1 MTAPATTRPSLSRDP
16 QFLRLWA
23 AETISHFG
31 SSITGIA
38 LPVVAITLLGAGPLE
53 VAILNLADFLPF
65 LLIGLLAGALV
76 DRLPRRA
83 VLIGGDLGRA
93 LLIATIPL
101 AYLAGLLTL
110 TQLIVVGFS
119 VGVLTVFFDVAYQ
132 AYLPSLIGRRD
143 LVEGNS
149 KLEFSRSAA
158 GLLGPGLG
166 GLLVDVLRAP
176 VAMLVDA
183 ASFLVSALFLA
194 TIKDRHTAEPADH
207 EPARQSTAHP
217 PAGAPQPATQRAVR
231 TEIVEGLRF
240 VFSNPV
246 LRTIGSA
253 TATSN
258 LFSSIGGAAFMIFA
272 INELQMS
279 PALIGAAFSL
289 GSVGGLVASFVA
301 GPLSRR
307 FGVGR
312 VIMATVALGGP
323 FEFAVGLGSAGA
335 DALNLILIAAAGF
348 AMGGSGTIYNI
359 NQVSLRQAITPEAM
373 SGRMNATMRWFVWGT
388 MPIGSIIG
396 GIIGE
401 TLGVRA
407 AILIGGAGASLSFI
421 PLLFGPVWRINEMPT
436 TEEAPRT

>member
-1 MTAPATTRPSLSRDP
+1 MNAPAATRPSLNRDP
-16 QFLRLWA
+16 GFLRLWA

-38 LPVVAITLLGAGPLE
+38 LPFVAITLLDAGPLE

-65 LLIGLLAGALV
+65 LLVGLLAGALV

-93 LLIATIPL
+93 ALILTIPI

-132 AYLPSLIGRRD
+132 AYLPSLIRRED
-143 LVEGNS
+143 LVAGNS

-166 GLLVDVLRAP
+166 GLLVDLLRAP
-176 VAMLVDA
+176 VAMIVDA

-194 TIKDRHTAEPADH
+194 TIKDRKAPVTEGGGVIAQTQHHQREHRP
-207 EPARQSTAHP
+207 ST
-217 PAGAPQPATQRAVR
+217 RSAVR
-231 TEIVEGLRF
+231 TEIAEGLRF
-240 VFSNPV
+240 VFGHPV

-258 LFSSIGGAAFMIFA
+258 LFSSIGGAAFMLFA
-272 INELQMS
+272 INDLKMS
-279 PALIGAAFSL
+279 PALIGFAFSL
-289 GSVGGLVASFVA
+289 GSVGGLVASLVA

-312 VIMATVALGGP
+312 VIVATVALGGP
-323 FEFAVGLGSAGA
+323 FEFAVGLGSAGS
-335 DALNLILIAAAGF
+335 DALNLALIAAAGF

-388 MPIGSIIG
+388 MPIGSIVG

-407 AILIGGAGASLSFI
+407 AILIGGAGASLAFI
-421 PLLFGPVWRINEMPT
+421 PLIFGPVWSIKEMPT
-436 TEEAPRT
+436 AEEAPRT

>member
-1 MTAPATTRPSLSRDP
+1 MSAPADTRQALIRNPR
-16 QFLRLWA
+16 FLRLWA

-38 LPVVAITLLGAGPLE
+38 LPFVAITLLQAGPLE

-65 LLIGLLAGALV
+65 LLIGLLVGALV

-93 LLIATIPL
+93 ILILTIPL
-101 AYLAGLLTL
+101 AYLAGVLSLP
-110 TQLIVVGFS
+110 QLIAVGFL

-132 AYLPSLIGRRD
+132 AYLPSLIGRED

-166 GLLVDVLRAP
+166 GLLVDLLRAP
-176 VAMLVDA
+176 IAMLVDA
-183 ASFLVSALFLA
+183 ASFLASALFLA
-194 TIKDRHTAEPADH
+194 TIRDQSGAAAAPNDASESKSNGTAPA
-207 EPARQSTAHP
+207 PTRGTM
-217 PAGAPQPATQRAVR
+217 RR
-231 TEIVEGLRF
+231 EIAEGLRY
-240 VFSNPV
+240 VFGHPA
-246 LRTIGSA
+246 LRTIGAA

-258 LFSSIGGAAFMIFA
+258 LFSSIGGAAFMLFA
-272 INELQMS
+272 INELQMT
-279 PALIGAAFSL
+279 PALIGLAFSL
-289 GSVGGLVASFVA
+289 GSVGGLVASLVA

-312 VIMATVALGGP
+312 VIVVTVALGGP

-335 DALNLILIAAAGF
+335 DALNLALIAAAGF

-407 AILIGGAGASLSFI
+407 AILIGGAGATLAFV
-421 PLLFGPVWRINEMPT
+421 PLLFGPVWGIAVMPK

>member
-1 MTAPATTRPSLSRDP
+1 MTSAAAPRGSLARNP
-16 QFLRLWA
+16 RFLRLWA

-38 LPVVAITLLGAGPLE
+38 LPFVAITLLQAGPLE
-53 VAILNLADFLPF
+53 VAILNLANFLPF

-83 VLIGGDLGRA
+83 VLIGGDFGRA
-93 LLIATIPL
+93 FLILTIPL
-101 AYLAGLLTL
+101 AYIAGVLTL
-110 TQLIVVGFS
+110 PQLIAVGFL

-132 AYLPSLIGRRD
+132 AYLPSLIGRED

-166 GLLVDVLRAP
+166 GLLVDLLRAP

-183 ASFLVSALFLA
+183 ASFLASALFLA
-194 TIKDRHTAEPADH
+194 TIKNHDT
-207 EPARQSTAHP
+207 STAVVNDAPATERDDEP
-217 PAGAPQPATQRAVR
+217 PAPTRSSMR
-231 TEIVEGLRF
+231 REISEGLRF
-240 VFSNPV
+240 VFGHPA
-246 LRTIGSA
+246 LRTVAAA

-258 LFSSIGGAAFMIFA
+258 LFSSIGGAAFMLFA

-279 PALIGAAFSL
+279 PALIGLAFSL
-289 GSVGGLVASFVA
+289 GSVGGLAASLVA

-312 VIMATVALGGP
+312 VIVVTVALGGP
-323 FEFAVGLGSAGA
+323 FEFAVGFGSAGA
-335 DALNLILIAAAGF
+335 DALNLALIAAAGF

-407 AILIGGAGASLSFI
+407 AILIGGAGATLAFL
-421 PLLFGPVWRINEMPT
+421 PLLFGPVWSIKEMPT
-436 TEEAPRT
+436 TEETPRT

>member
-1 MTAPATTRPSLSRDP
+1 MTESAVPRRSLNRDP
-16 QFLRLWA
+16 RFLRLWA

-38 LPVVAITLLGAGPLE
+38 LPFVAITLLNAGPLE

-93 LLIATIPL
+93 ALILTIPA

-132 AYLPSLIGRRD
+132 AYLPSLIGRKD

-166 GLLVDVLRAP
+166 GLLVEVLRAP

-183 ASFLVSALFLA
+183 ASFLVSALFLT
-194 TIKDRHTAEPADH
+194 TIKDRAAAADSTIEETPKKGNSHTEK
-207 EPARQSTAHP
+207 PAR
-217 PAGAPQPATQRAVR
+217 GAMRR
-231 TEIVEGLRF
+231 EIADGLRF
-240 VFSNPV
+240 VFGHPV
-246 LRTIGSA
+246 LRTVGAA

-258 LFSSIGGAAFMIFA
+258 LFSSIGGAAFMLFA
-272 INELQMS
+272 INELKMS

-289 GSVGGLVASFVA
+289 GSVGGLVASLVA
-301 GPLSRR
+301 GPISRR

-312 VIMATVALGGP
+312 VIVTTVALGGP

-335 DALNLILIAAAGF
+335 DALNLLLIAAAGF
-348 AMGGSGTIYNI
+348 VMGGSGTIYNI

-407 AILIGGAGASLSFI
+407 AILIGGAGATLAFV
-421 PLLFGPVWRINEMPT
+421 PLLFGPVWRIKEMPT

>member
-1 MTAPATTRPSLSRDP
+1 MTAPAASRPSLNRDP

-38 LPVVAITLLGAGPLE
+38 LPFVAITLLNAGPLE

-65 LLIGLLAGALV
+65 LLIGLIAGALV

-93 LLIATIPL
+93 ALILTIPL

-119 VGVLTVFFDVAYQ
+119 VGVLSVFFDVAYQ
-132 AYLPSLIGRRD
+132 AYLPSLIGRKD

-149 KLEFSRSAA
+149 KMEFSRSAA

-183 ASFLVSALFLA
+183 ASFLISAIFLA
-194 TIKDRHTAEPADH
+194 TIKDRRELDTADRDVISQSHPADG
-207 EPARQSTAHP
+207 ASQP
-217 PAGAPQPATQRAVR
+217 PGRSAMRR
-231 TEIVEGLRF
+231 EIAEGLRF
-240 VFSNPV
+240 VFGHPV
-246 LRTIGSA
+246 LRTIGAA

-258 LFSSIGGAAFMIFA
+258 LFSSIGGAAFMLFA
-272 INELQMS
+272 INELKMS

-289 GSVGGLVASFVA
+289 GSIGGLVASLVA

-312 VIMATVALGGP
+312 VIVATVALGGP

-335 DALNLILIAAAGF
+335 DALNLLLIAAAGF

-407 AILIGGAGASLSFI
+407 AILIGGAGATLAFV
-421 PLLFGPVWRINEMPT
+421 PLLFGPVWRIREMPT

>member
-1 MTAPATTRPSLSRDP
+1 MTESADPRRSLNRDP
-16 QFLRLWA
+16 RFLRLWA

-31 SSITGIA
+31 SSITAIA
-38 LPVVAITLLGAGPLE
+38 LPFVAITLLNAGPLE

-93 LLIATIPL
+93 ALILTIPI

-110 TQLIVVGFS
+110 TQLIIVGFS

-132 AYLPSLIGRRD
+132 AYLPSLIGRKD

-149 KLEFSRSAA
+149 KLELSRSAA

-166 GLLVDVLRAP
+166 GLLVEVLRAP

-194 TIKDRHTAEPADH
+194 TIKDRATASELTLRETAQKGEGQPQRPA
-207 EPARQSTAHP
+207 PGTMR
-217 PAGAPQPATQRAVR
+217 R
-231 TEIVEGLRF
+231 EIAEGLRF
-240 VFSNPV
+240 VFGHPV
-246 LRTIGSA
+246 LRTIGAA

-258 LFSSIGGAAFMIFA
+258 LFSSIGGAAFMLFA
-272 INELQMS
+272 INELKMS
-279 PALIGAAFSL
+279 PALIGTAFSL
-289 GSVGGLVASFVA
+289 GSVGGLVASLVA

-312 VIMATVALGGP
+312 VIVATVALGGP
-323 FEFAVGLGSAGA
+323 FEVAVGLGSAGA
-335 DALNLILIAAAGF
+335 DAINLLLIAAAGF

-407 AILIGGAGASLSFI
+407 AILIGGAGASLAFV
-421 PLLFGPVWRINEMPT
+421 PLLFGPVWRIKEMPT
-436 TEEAPRT
+436 AEEARRT

>member
-1 MTAPATTRPSLSRDP
+1 
-16 QFLRLWA
+16 
-23 AETISHFG
+23 
-31 SSITGIA
+31 
-38 LPVVAITLLGAGPLE
+38 
-53 VAILNLADFLPF
+53 
-65 LLIGLLAGALV
+65 
-76 DRLPRRA
+76 

-93 LLIATIPL
+93 VLILTIPIG
-101 AYLAGLLTL
+101 YLAGVLTL
-110 TQLIVVGFS
+110 PQLIVVGFL

-132 AYLPSLIGRRD
+132 AYLPSLIGRED

-166 GLLVDVLRAP
+166 GLLVDLLRAP

-183 ASFLVSALFLA
+183 ASFLASALFLA
-194 TIKDRHTAEPADH
+194 TIKDHAAAKAARSAPTAERDSEPPA
-207 EPARQSTAHP
+207 PAR
-217 PAGAPQPATQRAVR
+217 GAMRR
-231 TEIVEGLRF
+231 EITEGLRF
-240 VFSNPV
+240 VFGHPV
-246 LRTIGSA
+246 LRTIGAA

-258 LFSSIGGAAFMIFA
+258 LFSSIGGAAFMLFA

-279 PALIGAAFSL
+279 PALIGLAFSL
-289 GSVGGLVASFVA
+289 GSVGGLLASLVA

-312 VIMATVALGGP
+312 VIVATVALGGP

-335 DALNLILIAAAGF
+335 DAINLALIAAAGF

-407 AILIGGAGASLSFI
+407 AILIGGAGASLAFI
-421 PLLFGPVWRINEMPT
+421 PLLFSPVWRIKEMPT

>member
-1 MTAPATTRPSLSRDP
+1 MTTPEASRPSLNRNP

-38 LPVVAITLLGAGPLE
+38 LPFVAITLLNAGPLE

-93 LLIATIPL
+93 ALILTIPL

-110 TQLIVVGFS
+110 TQLIVVGLS

-132 AYLPSLIGRRD
+132 AYLPSLIGRKD

-149 KLEFSRSAA
+149 KMEFSRSAA

-183 ASFLVSALFLA
+183 ASFLISALFLA
-194 TIKDRHTAEPADH
+194 SIKDRPEPDTADRDVISQSHPADG
-207 EPARQSTAHP
+207 ASQP
-217 PAGAPQPATQRAVR
+217 PGRSAMRR
-231 TEIVEGLRF
+231 EIAEGLRF
-240 VFSNPV
+240 VFGHPV

-258 LFSSIGGAAFMIFA
+258 LFSSIGGAAFMLFA
-272 INELQMS
+272 INELKMS

-289 GSVGGLVASFVA
+289 GSVGGLVASLIA

-312 VIMATVALGGP
+312 VIVATVALGGP

-335 DALNLILIAAAGF
+335 DAINLLLIAAAGF

-401 TLGVRA
+401 TFGVRA
-407 AILIGGAGASLSFI
+407 AILIGGAGASLAFI
-421 PLLFGPVWRINEMPT
+421 PLLLGPVWRIKEMPT
-436 TEEAPRT
+436 AEEAPRI

>member
-1 MTAPATTRPSLSRDP
+1 MTAPAESRPSLIRDP

-38 LPVVAITLLGAGPLE
+38 LPFVAITLLGAGPLE
-53 VAILNLADFLPF
+53 VAVLNLADFLPF

-93 LLIATIPL
+93 ALIFTIPI

-132 AYLPSLIGRRD
+132 AYLPSLIGRKD

-166 GLLVDVLRAP
+166 GLLVEVLRAP

-183 ASFLVSALFLA
+183 ASFLVSALLLT
-194 TIKDRHTAEPADH
+194 TIKDRTAASDSTLRETAQKGEGQPQNPAH
-207 EPARQSTAHP
+207 
-217 PAGAPQPATQRAVR
+217 GAMRR
-231 TEIVEGLRF
+231 EIAEGLRF
-240 VFSNPV
+240 VFGHPV
-246 LRTIGSA
+246 LRTIGAA

-258 LFSSIGGAAFMIFA
+258 LFTSIGGAAFMLFA
-272 INELQMS
+272 INELTMS
-279 PALIGAAFSL
+279 PALIGLAFSL
-289 GSVGGLVASFVA
+289 GSVGGLVASLVA
-301 GPLSRR
+301 GPLSQR

-312 VIMATVALGGP
+312 VIVATVALGGP

-335 DALNLILIAAAGF
+335 DAINLLLIAAAGF
-348 AMGGSGTIYNI
+348 VMGGSGTIYNI

-407 AILIGGAGASLSFI
+407 AILIGGAGASLAFI
-421 PLLFGPVWRINEMPT
+421 PLLFGPVWRINKMPT

>member
-1 MTAPATTRPSLSRDP
+1 MTESAAPRQSLNRDTR
-16 QFLRLWA
+16 FLRLWA

-38 LPVVAITLLGAGPLE
+38 LPFVAITLLGAGPLE
-53 VAILNLADFLPF
+53 VAVLNLADFLPF

-93 LLIATIPL
+93 ALILTIPI

-132 AYLPSLIGRRD
+132 AYLPSLIGRKD

-166 GLLVDVLRAP
+166 GLLVEVLRAP

-194 TIKDRHTAEPADH
+194 TIKDRAAATDSTLRETAQKGEGQPQKPVH
-207 EPARQSTAHP
+207 
-217 PAGAPQPATQRAVR
+217 GAMRR
-231 TEIVEGLRF
+231 EIAEGLRF
-240 VFSNPV
+240 VFGHPV
-246 LRTIGSA
+246 LRTIGAA

-258 LFSSIGGAAFMIFA
+258 LFSSIGGAAFMLFA
-272 INELQMS
+272 INDLTMS

-289 GSVGGLVASFVA
+289 GSVGGLVASLVA

-312 VIMATVALGGP
+312 VIVVTVALGGP

-335 DALNLILIAAAGF
+335 DAINLLLIAAAGF
-348 AMGGSGTIYNI
+348 VMGGSGTIYNI

-407 AILIGGAGASLSFI
+407 AILVGGAGASLAFI

>member
-1 MTAPATTRPSLSRDP
+1 VTSTAAPKGSLARNP
-16 QFLRLWA
+16 RFLRLWA

-38 LPVVAITLLGAGPLE
+38 LPFVAITLLQAGPIE

-93 LLIATIPL
+93 ILILTIPL
-101 AYLAGLLTL
+101 AYLAGILTL
-110 TQLIVVGFS
+110 PQLIAVGFL

-132 AYLPSLIGRRD
+132 AYLPSLIGRED

-166 GLLVDVLRAP
+166 GLLVDLLRAP

-183 ASFLVSALFLA
+183 ASFLASALFLA
-194 TIKDRHTAEPADH
+194 TIKDQDASKAATNDAPATERESEPPA
-207 EPARQSTAHP
+207 PARSSM
-217 PAGAPQPATQRAVR
+217 RR
-231 TEIVEGLRF
+231 EIAEGLRY
-240 VFSNPV
+240 VFGHPA
-246 LRTIGSA
+246 LRTIGAA

-258 LFSSIGGAAFMIFA
+258 LFSSIGGAAFMLFA

-279 PALIGAAFSL
+279 PALIGLAFSL
-289 GSVGGLVASFVA
+289 GSIGGLAASLVA
-301 GPLSRR
+301 GPLSTR

-312 VIMATVALGGP
+312 VIVVTVALGGP

-335 DALNLILIAAAGF
+335 DALNLALIAAAGF

-407 AILIGGAGASLSFI
+407 AILIGGAGASLAFI
-421 PLLFGPVWRINEMPT
+421 PLLFGPVWRFTEMPT

>member
-1 MTAPATTRPSLSRDP
+1 MTESAVPRRSLNRDP
-16 QFLRLWA
+16 RFLRLWA

-38 LPVVAITLLGAGPLE
+38 LPFVAITLLNAGPLE

-83 VLIGGDLGRA
+83 VLIGSDLGRA
-93 LLIATIPL
+93 ALILTIPVT
-101 AYLAGLLTL
+101 YLAGLLTL
-110 TQLIVVGFS
+110 TQLIAVGFS

-132 AYLPSLIGRRD
+132 AYLPSLIGRKD

-158 GLLGPGLG
+158 SLLGPGLG
-166 GLLVDVLRAP
+166 GLLVEVLRAP

-183 ASFLVSALFLA
+183 ISFLASALLLT
-194 TIKDRHTAEPADH
+194 TIKDRAAAANLMIGETPEKGD
-207 EPARQSTAHP
+207 S
-217 PAGAPQPATQRAVR
+217 R
-231 TEIVEGLRF
+231 TEKPAHGAMRREVAEGLRF
-240 VFSNPV
+240 VFGHPV
-246 LRTIGSA
+246 LRTIGAA

-258 LFSSIGGAAFMIFA
+258 LFSSIGGAAFMLFA
-272 INELQMS
+272 INELKMS
-279 PALIGAAFSL
+279 PALIGAAFSI
-289 GSVGGLVASFVA
+289 GSVGGLVASLVA
-301 GPLSRR
+301 GRLSRR

-312 VIMATVALGGP
+312 VIVATVALGGP

-335 DALNLILIAAAGF
+335 DVLNLFLIAAAGF

-407 AILIGGAGASLSFI
+407 AILIGGAGATLAFV
-421 PLLFGPVWRINEMPT
+421 PLLFGPVWRIKEMPT
-436 TEEAPRT
+436 AEEAPRT

>member
-1 MTAPATTRPSLSRDP
+1 MTESADPRRSLNRDP
-16 QFLRLWA
+16 RFLRLWA

-31 SSITGIA
+31 SSITAIA
-38 LPVVAITLLGAGPLE
+38 LPFVAITLLNAGPLE

-93 LLIATIPL
+93 ALILTIPI

-110 TQLIVVGFS
+110 TQLIIVGFS

-132 AYLPSLIGRRD
+132 AYLPSLIGRKD

-166 GLLVDVLRAP
+166 GLLVEVLRAP

-194 TIKDRHTAEPADH
+194 TIKDRATASELTLRETAQKGEGQPQRPA
-207 EPARQSTAHP
+207 PGTMR
-217 PAGAPQPATQRAVR
+217 R
-231 TEIVEGLRF
+231 EIAEGLRF
-240 VFSNPV
+240 VFGHPV
-246 LRTIGSA
+246 LRTIGAA

-258 LFSSIGGAAFMIFA
+258 LFSSIGGAAFMLFA
-272 INELQMS
+272 INELKMS
-279 PALIGAAFSL
+279 PALIGTAFSL
-289 GSVGGLVASFVA
+289 GSVGGLVASLVA

-312 VIMATVALGGP
+312 VIVATVALGGP
-323 FEFAVGLGSAGA
+323 FEVAVGLGSAGA
-335 DALNLILIAAAGF
+335 DAINLLLIAAAGF

-407 AILIGGAGASLSFI
+407 AILIGGAGASLAFV
-421 PLLFGPVWRINEMPT
+421 PLLFGPVWRIKEMPT
-436 TEEAPRT
+436 AEEARRT

>member
-1 MTAPATTRPSLSRDP
+1 
-16 QFLRLWA
+16 
-23 AETISHFG
+23 
-31 SSITGIA
+31 
-38 LPVVAITLLGAGPLE
+38 
-53 VAILNLADFLPF
+53 
-65 LLIGLLAGALV
+65 
-76 DRLPRRA
+76 

-93 LLIATIPL
+93 LLILTIPL
-101 AYLAGLLTL
+101 AYLTGVLTL
-110 TQLIVVGFS
+110 AQLILVGFA

-132 AYLPSLIGRRD
+132 AYLPSLIGRED

-166 GLLVDVLRAP
+166 GLLVDLFRAP

-183 ASFLVSALFLA
+183 ASFLASALFLA
-194 TIKDRHTAEPADH
+194 SINDRAAAAAPMSGTTTAMDESGGSVT
-207 EPARQSTAHP
+207 AR
-217 PAGAPQPATQRAVR
+217 GAMRR
-231 TEIVEGLRF
+231 EIAEGLRF
-240 VFSNPV
+240 VFGHPV
-246 LRTIGSA
+246 LRTIGAA

-258 LFSSIGGAAFMIFA
+258 LFSSIGGAAFMLFA

-279 PALIGAAFSL
+279 PALIGLAFSL
-289 GSVGGLVASFVA
+289 GSVGGLLASLVA

-312 VIMATVALGGP
+312 VIVATVALGGP

-335 DALNLILIAAAGF
+335 DALNLALIAAAGF

-407 AILIGGAGASLSFI
+407 AIFIGGAGASLAFI
-421 PLLFGPVWRINEMPT
+421 PLLFGPVWRIKEMPT

>member
-1 MTAPATTRPSLSRDP
+1 MTAPAASRPSLNRDP

-31 SSITGIA
+31 SNITGIA
-38 LPVVAITLLGAGPLE
+38 LPFVAITLLNAGPLE

-93 LLIATIPL
+93 ALILTIPL

-132 AYLPSLIGRRD
+132 AYLPSLIGRKD

-149 KLEFSRSAA
+149 KMEFSRSAA

-183 ASFLVSALFLA
+183 ASFLISAIFLA
-194 TIKDRHTAEPADH
+194 TIKDRREPDTAVRDVISQSHLADG
-207 EPARQSTAHP
+207 AYHP
-217 PAGAPQPATQRAVR
+217 PGRSAMRR
-231 TEIVEGLRF
+231 EIAEGLRF
-240 VFSNPV
+240 VFGHPV
-246 LRTIGSA
+246 LRTIGAA

-258 LFSSIGGAAFMIFA
+258 LFSSIGGAAFMLFA
-272 INELQMS
+272 INELKMS

-289 GSVGGLVASFVA
+289 GSVGGLVASLVA
-301 GPLSRR
+301 GPLSHR

-312 VIMATVALGGP
+312 VIVATVALGGP

-335 DALNLILIAAAGF
+335 DALNLLLIAAAGF

-407 AILIGGAGASLSFI
+407 AILIGGAGATLAFV
-421 PLLFGPVWRINEMPT
+421 PLLFGPVWRIREMPT

>member
-1 MTAPATTRPSLSRDP
+1 MTAPAASRPSLNRDP

-38 LPVVAITLLGAGPLE
+38 LPFVAIKLLDAGPLE

-93 LLIATIPL
+93 ALILTIPL

-132 AYLPSLIGRRD
+132 AYLPSLIGRKD

-149 KLEFSRSAA
+149 KMEFSRSAA

-183 ASFLVSALFLA
+183 ASFLISALFLA
-194 TIKDRHTAEPADH
+194 SIKDRREPNTADRDVIGQSHPADG
-207 EPARQSTAHP
+207 ASQP
-217 PAGAPQPATQRAVR
+217 PGRSAMRR
-231 TEIVEGLRF
+231 EITEGLRF
-240 VFSNPV
+240 VFGHPV
-246 LRTIGSA
+246 LRTIGAA

-258 LFSSIGGAAFMIFA
+258 LFSSIGGAAFMLFA
-272 INELQMS
+272 INELKMS

-289 GSVGGLVASFVA
+289 GSVGGLVASLVA

-312 VIMATVALGGP
+312 VIVATVALGGP
-323 FEFAVGLGSAGA
+323 FEFAVGLGNAGA
-335 DALNLILIAAAGF
+335 DALNLLLIAAAGF

-407 AILIGGAGASLSFI
+407 AILIGGAGATLAFV
-421 PLLFGPVWRINEMPT
+421 PLLLGPVWGIKEMPT

>member
-1 MTAPATTRPSLSRDP
+1 MTESAVPRRSLNRDP
-16 QFLRLWA
+16 RFLRLWA

-38 LPVVAITLLGAGPLE
+38 LPFVAITLLNAGPLE

-83 VLIGGDLGRA
+83 VLIGSDLGRA
-93 LLIATIPL
+93 ALILTIPVT
-101 AYLAGLLTL
+101 YLAGLLTL
-110 TQLIVVGFS
+110 TQLIAVGFS

-132 AYLPSLIGRRD
+132 AYLPSLIGRKD

-158 GLLGPGLG
+158 SLLGPGLG
-166 GLLVDVLRAP
+166 GLLVEVLRAP

-183 ASFLVSALFLA
+183 ISFLASALLLT
-194 TIKDRHTAEPADH
+194 TIKDRAAAANLTIGETPEKGD
-207 EPARQSTAHP
+207 S
-217 PAGAPQPATQRAVR
+217 R
-231 TEIVEGLRF
+231 TEKPAHGAMRREVAEGLRF
-240 VFSNPV
+240 VFGHPV
-246 LRTIGSA
+246 LRTIGAA

-258 LFSSIGGAAFMIFA
+258 LFSSIGGAAFMLFA
-272 INELQMS
+272 INELKMS

-289 GSVGGLVASFVA
+289 GSVGGLVASLVA
-301 GPLSRR
+301 GRLSRR

-312 VIMATVALGGP
+312 VIVATVALGGP

-335 DALNLILIAAAGF
+335 DVLNLFLIAAAGF

-407 AILIGGAGASLSFI
+407 AILIGGAGATLAFV
-421 PLLFGPVWRINEMPT
+421 PLLFGPVWRIKEMPT
-436 TEEAPRT
+436 AEEAPRT

>member
-1 MTAPATTRPSLSRDP
+1 MSAPADTRQALIRNPR
-16 QFLRLWA
+16 FLRLWA

-31 SSITGIA
+31 SNITGIA
-38 LPVVAITLLGAGPLE
+38 LPFVAITLLQAGPLE

-65 LLIGLLAGALV
+65 LLIGLLVGALV

-93 LLIATIPL
+93 ILILTIPL
-101 AYLAGLLTL
+101 AYLAGVLSLP
-110 TQLIVVGFS
+110 QLIAVGFL

-132 AYLPSLIGRRD
+132 AYLPSLIGRED

-166 GLLVDVLRAP
+166 GLLVDLLRAP
-176 VAMLVDA
+176 IAMLVDA
-183 ASFLVSALFLA
+183 ASFLASALFLA
-194 TIKDRHTAEPADH
+194 TIRDQGGAAAAPNDAPESKSNGTAPA
-207 EPARQSTAHP
+207 PTRGTM
-217 PAGAPQPATQRAVR
+217 RR
-231 TEIVEGLRF
+231 EIAEGLRY
-240 VFSNPV
+240 VFGHPA
-246 LRTIGSA
+246 LRTIGAA

-258 LFSSIGGAAFMIFA
+258 LFSSIGGAAFMLFA
-272 INELQMS
+272 INELQMT
-279 PALIGAAFSL
+279 PALIGLAFSL
-289 GSVGGLVASFVA
+289 GSVGGLVASLVA

-312 VIMATVALGGP
+312 VIVVTVALGGP

-335 DALNLILIAAAGF
+335 DALNLALIAAAGF

-407 AILIGGAGASLSFI
+407 AILIGGAGATLAFV
-421 PLLFGPVWRINEMPT
+421 PLLFGPVWGIAVMPKS
-436 TEEAPRT
+436 EEAPRA

>member
-1 MTAPATTRPSLSRDP
+1 MTAPAASRPSLNRDP

-31 SSITGIA
+31 SNITGIA
-38 LPVVAITLLGAGPLE
+38 LPFVAITLLNAGPLE

-93 LLIATIPL
+93 ALILTIPL

-132 AYLPSLIGRRD
+132 AYLPSLIGRKD

-149 KLEFSRSAA
+149 KMEFSRSAA

-183 ASFLVSALFLA
+183 ASFLISAIFLA
-194 TIKDRHTAEPADH
+194 TIKDRRELDTADRDVISQSHPADG
-207 EPARQSTAHP
+207 ASQP
-217 PAGAPQPATQRAVR
+217 PGRSAMRR
-231 TEIVEGLRF
+231 EIAEGLRF
-240 VFSNPV
+240 VFGHPV
-246 LRTIGSA
+246 LRTIGAA

-258 LFSSIGGAAFMIFA
+258 LFSSIGGAAFMLFA
-272 INELQMS
+272 INELKMS

-289 GSVGGLVASFVA
+289 GSIGGLVASLVA

-312 VIMATVALGGP
+312 VIVATVALGGP

-335 DALNLILIAAAGF
+335 DALNLLLIAAAGF

-407 AILIGGAGASLSFI
+407 AILIGGAGATLAFV
-421 PLLFGPVWRINEMPT
+421 PLLFGPVWRIREMPT

>member
-1 MTAPATTRPSLSRDP
+1 MNAPAATRQPLIRNP
-16 QFLRLWA
+16 RFLRLWA

-38 LPVVAITLLGAGPLE
+38 LPFVAITLLQAGPLE
-53 VAILNLADFLPF
+53 VAVLNLADFLPF

-93 LLIATIPL
+93 LLILTIPL
-101 AYLAGLLTL
+101 AYLAGVLTL
-110 TQLIVVGFS
+110 AQLILVGFA

-132 AYLPSLIGRRD
+132 AYLPSLIGRED

-166 GLLVDVLRAP
+166 GLLVDLLRAP

-183 ASFLVSALFLA
+183 ASFLASALFLA
-194 TIKDRHTAEPADH
+194 TIRDHAAATAPISGTTASKRESEPH
-207 EPARQSTAHP
+207 GPAR
-217 PAGAPQPATQRAVR
+217 GAMQR
-231 TEIVEGLRF
+231 EIAEGLRF
-240 VFSNPV
+240 VFGHPV
-246 LRTIGSA
+246 LRTIGAA

-258 LFSSIGGAAFMIFA
+258 LFSSIGGAAFMLFA
-272 INELQMS
+272 IKELQMS
-279 PALIGAAFSL
+279 PALIGLAFSL
-289 GSVGGLVASFVA
+289 GSVGGLLASLVA

-312 VIMATVALGGP
+312 VIVATVALGGP

-335 DALNLILIAAAGF
+335 DALNLALIAAAGF

-407 AILIGGAGASLSFI
+407 AILIGGAGASLAFI
-421 PLLFGPVWRINEMPT
+421 PLLFGPVWRIKEMPT

>member
-1 MTAPATTRPSLSRDP
+1 MTAPAASRPSLNRDP

-38 LPVVAITLLGAGPLE
+38 LPFVAITLLNAAPLE

-93 LLIATIPL
+93 ALILTIPL

-132 AYLPSLIGRRD
+132 AYLPSLIGRKD

-149 KLEFSRSAA
+149 KMEFSRSAA

-183 ASFLVSALFLA
+183 ASFLMSALFLA
-194 TIKDRHTAEPADH
+194 SIKDRREPD
-207 EPARQSTAHP
+207 T
-217 PAGAPQPATQRAVR
+217 AVR
-231 TEIVEGLRF
+231 DVISQSHLADGAYQPPGRSAMRREIAEGLRF
-240 VFSNPV
+240 VFGHPV
-246 LRTIGSA
+246 LRTIGAA

-258 LFSSIGGAAFMIFA
+258 LFSSIGGAAFMLFA
-272 INELQMS
+272 INELKMS

-289 GSVGGLVASFVA
+289 GSIGGLVASLVA
-301 GPLSRR
+301 GPFSRR

-312 VIMATVALGGP
+312 VIVATVALGGP

-335 DALNLILIAAAGF
+335 DALNLLLIAAAGF

-407 AILIGGAGASLSFI
+407 AILIGGAGATLAFV
-421 PLLFGPVWRINEMPT
+421 PLLFGPVWRIREMPT

>member
-1 MTAPATTRPSLSRDP
+1 MTESAVPRRSLNRDP
-16 QFLRLWA
+16 RFLRLWA

-38 LPVVAITLLGAGPLE
+38 LPFVAITLLNAGPLE

-83 VLIGGDLGRA
+83 VLIGSDLGRA
-93 LLIATIPL
+93 ALILTIPVT
-101 AYLAGLLTL
+101 YLAGLLTL
-110 TQLIVVGFS
+110 TQLIAVGFS

-132 AYLPSLIGRRD
+132 AYLPSLIGRKD

-158 GLLGPGLG
+158 SLLGPGLG
-166 GLLVDVLRAP
+166 GLLVEVLRAP

-183 ASFLVSALFLA
+183 ISFLASALLLT
-194 TIKDRHTAEPADH
+194 TIKDRAAAANLTIGETPEKGD
-207 EPARQSTAHP
+207 S
-217 PAGAPQPATQRAVR
+217 R
-231 TEIVEGLRF
+231 TEKPAHGAMRREVAEGLRF
-240 VFSNPV
+240 VFGHPV
-246 LRTIGSA
+246 LRTIGAA

-258 LFSSIGGAAFMIFA
+258 LFSSIGGAAFMLFA
-272 INELQMS
+272 INELKMS

-289 GSVGGLVASFVA
+289 GSVGGLVASLVA
-301 GPLSRR
+301 GPISRR

-312 VIMATVALGGP
+312 VIVATVALGGP

-335 DALNLILIAAAGF
+335 DVLNLFLIAAAGF

-407 AILIGGAGASLSFI
+407 AILIGGAGATLAFV
-421 PLLFGPVWRINEMPT
+421 PLLFGPVWRIKEMPT
-436 TEEAPRT
+436 AEEAPRT

>member
-1 MTAPATTRPSLSRDP
+1 MTESADPRRSLNRDP
-16 QFLRLWA
+16 RFLRLWA

-31 SSITGIA
+31 SSITAIA
-38 LPVVAITLLGAGPLE
+38 LPFVAITLLNAGPLE

-93 LLIATIPL
+93 ALILTIPI

-110 TQLIVVGFS
+110 TQLIIVGFS

-132 AYLPSLIGRRD
+132 AYLPSLIGRKD
-143 LVEGNS
+143 LVQGNS

-166 GLLVDVLRAP
+166 GLLVEVLRAP

-194 TIKDRHTAEPADH
+194 TIKDRATASELTLRETAQKGEGQPQRPA
-207 EPARQSTAHP
+207 PGTMR
-217 PAGAPQPATQRAVR
+217 R
-231 TEIVEGLRF
+231 EIAEGLRF
-240 VFSNPV
+240 VFGHPV
-246 LRTIGSA
+246 LRTIGAA

-258 LFSSIGGAAFMIFA
+258 LFSSIGGAAFMLFA
-272 INELQMS
+272 INELKMS
-279 PALIGAAFSL
+279 PALIGTAFSL
-289 GSVGGLVASFVA
+289 GSVGGLVASLVA

-312 VIMATVALGGP
+312 VIVATVALGGP
-323 FEFAVGLGSAGA
+323 FEVAVGLGSAGA
-335 DALNLILIAAAGF
+335 DAINLLLIAAAGF

-407 AILIGGAGASLSFI
+407 AILIGGAGASLAFV
-421 PLLFGPVWRINEMPT
+421 PLLLGPVWRIKEMPT
-436 TEEAPRT
+436 AEEARRT

>member
-1 MTAPATTRPSLSRDP
+1 MSAPADTRQALIRNPR
-16 QFLRLWA
+16 FLRLWA

-31 SSITGIA
+31 SNITGIA
-38 LPVVAITLLGAGPLE
+38 LPFVAITLLQAGPLE

-65 LLIGLLAGALV
+65 LLIGLLVGALV

-93 LLIATIPL
+93 ILILTIPL
-101 AYLAGLLTL
+101 AYLAGVLSLP
-110 TQLIVVGFS
+110 QLIAVGFL

-132 AYLPSLIGRRD
+132 AYLPSLIGRED

-149 KLEFSRSAA
+149 RLEFSRSAA

-166 GLLVDVLRAP
+166 GLLVDLLRAP
-176 VAMLVDA
+176 IAMLVDA
-183 ASFLVSALFLA
+183 ASFLASALFLA
-194 TIKDRHTAEPADH
+194 TIRDLRGAAAALNDASESKSNGTAPA
-207 EPARQSTAHP
+207 PTRGTM
-217 PAGAPQPATQRAVR
+217 RR
-231 TEIVEGLRF
+231 EIAEGLRY
-240 VFSNPV
+240 VFGHPA
-246 LRTIGSA
+246 LRTIGAA

-258 LFSSIGGAAFMIFA
+258 LFSSIGGAAFMLFA
-272 INELQMS
+272 INELQMT
-279 PALIGAAFSL
+279 PALIGLAFSL
-289 GSVGGLVASFVA
+289 GSVGGLVASLVA

-312 VIMATVALGGP
+312 VIVVTVALGGP

-335 DALNLILIAAAGF
+335 DALNLALIAAAGF

-407 AILIGGAGASLSFI
+407 AILIGGAGATLAFV
-421 PLLFGPVWRINEMPT
+421 PLLFGPVWGIAEMPKS
-436 TEEAPRT
+436 EEAPRT